1 MHRAILP
8 LAAALAASVAL
19 PAGAATFTYTSTLT
33 PIATNNTT
41 ANADATLVYDDVAQT
56 LAIDLIASG
65 LDDGL
70 HPQHIH
76 GIVDPNRDS
85 VSPTAEADTDGDG
98 FVELAEGVPAYGPV
112 ILPLVD
118 ADGMFPTS
126 SGGGYQFSMVY
137 DLTDASVFNVQD
149 PDTGERFTIAD
160 LAPEMLQLREIV
172 VHGQNV
178 PDGSG
183 AGTLGEV
190 GGGDTGPTPFS
201 QENFDEGVGGF
212 IAVLPAASGV
222 IEVAPIPLPAAG
234 WAMIAGLGG
243 LGALRRFRRG

>member
-1 MHRAILP
+1 MVRTTVP

-33 PIATNNTT
+33 PVATNNTT
-41 ANADATLVYDDVAQT
+41 ANAEATLIYDDIAQT

-65 LDDGL
+65 LDDGV

-76 GIVDPNRDS
+76 GLVDPNRDS

-126 SGGGYQFSMVY
+126 SDGGYQFSMTY
-137 DLTDASVFNVQD
+137 DLTNASVFGD
-149 PDTGERFTIAD
+149 GFGIED
-160 LAPEMLQLREIV
+160 LAPEMLELREIV
-172 VHGQNV
+172 IHGQNV

-183 AGTLGEV
+183 EGTLGEV
-190 GGGDTGPTPFS
+190 GGGDTGPVPPNPDGF
-201 QENFDEGVGGF
+201 EDGVGGF
-212 IAVLPAASGV
+212 IAFLPASAGV
-222 IEVAPIPLPAAG
+222 IEGADGGVAPIPLPAAA
-234 WAMIAGLGG
+234 WLMLAGLGG
-243 LGALRRFRRG
+243 LGALRARRG

>member
-1 MHRAILP
+1 MTRTSLP
-8 LAAALAASVAL
+8 LAAALAASVAV

-33 PIATNNTT
+33 PIGENNST
-41 ANADATLVYDDVAQT
+41 ANADARIVYDDIAQT
-56 LAIDLIASG
+56 LAVDLTASG

-76 GIVDPNRDS
+76 GLVDPNRDS
-85 VSPTAEADTDGDG
+85 VSPTAEDDTDGDG

-126 SGGGYQFSMVY
+126 TGGGYQFSALY
-137 DLTDASVFNVQD
+137 DLTDASVFNGD
-149 PDTGERFTIAD
+149 FTIED
-160 LAPEMLQLREIV
+160 LAPDMLELRELV

-178 PDGSG
+178 PEGSG

-190 GGGDTGPTPFS
+190 GGGYMDPALPVPFD
-201 QENFDEGVGGF
+201 QERFDEGVGGF
-212 IAVLPAASGV
+212 IPVLPAAAGV
-222 IEVAPIPLPAAG
+222 VEVAPIPVPAAA
-234 WAMIAGLGG
+234 WLLMAGLGG
-243 LGALRRFRRG
+243 LGALRARRR